1 MNTQQRIHEFMTTN
15 FYVPTGMELT
25 STTSFLD
32 MGLIDST
39 GVLEVVSFLEREF
52 AITVEDS
59 ELVPENLD
67 SIANVSAFVDRK
79 RGKG

>member
-1 MNTQQRIHEFMTTN
+1 MSTEERIREFMTTN
-15 FYVPTGMELT
+15 FYVPSGMELKP
-25 STTSFLD
+25 TTSFLD

-52 AITVEDS
+52 AITIEDS

-67 SIANVSAFVDRK
+67 SIANVSSFVDRK
-79 RGKG
+79 RGKL

>member
-1 MNTQQRIHEFMTTN
+1 MSSEERIREFMTSN
-15 FYVPTGMELT
+15 FYVPAGTELKA
-25 STTSFLD
+25 TTSFLD

-52 AITVEDS
+52 KITIEDS

-67 SIANVSAFVDRK
+67 SIANVSAFVERK
-79 RGKG
+79 RSKA